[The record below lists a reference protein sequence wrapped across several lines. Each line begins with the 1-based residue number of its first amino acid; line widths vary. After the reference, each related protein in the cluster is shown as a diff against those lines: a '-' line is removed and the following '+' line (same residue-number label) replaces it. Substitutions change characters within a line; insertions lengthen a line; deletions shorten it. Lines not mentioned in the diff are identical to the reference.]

1 MPDPLDDTSRGQ
13 IQARLLNVVVAVVA
27 FVGLTFFTPARWNF
41 DIHDPDFFPL
51 NPLLPGLL
59 VYGAYQALRA
69 GLVWR
74 RQQRQGSGQ
83 VQIDGPARLRPGER
97 LAGRWTPGR
106 PGQAGSQVQLRL
118 QCVDLYVEEYPD
130 SVADARRRYPQVAW
144 EGCFEGAWPPADEAM
159 HFEFKL
165 PTGLKRLRGFIEP
178 SPPGRVR
185 RQSMAVLRLPF
196 TPPVVKVS
204 ADMLPS
210 ERVWRLQVQAQQDG
224 RRHEAE
230 FELPIEVAAP
240 GDGQRRR

>member
-1 MPDPLDDTSRGQ
+1 MPETLDDTSRAQ
-13 IQARLLNVVVAVVA
+13 IHARLLNVVVAVVA

-59 VYGAYQALRA
+59 VYGAYQAWRA
-69 GLVWR
+69 GRVWWR
-74 RQQRQGSGQ
+74 RQRQGSGQ
-83 VQIDGPARLRPGER
+83 VQVDGPARLQPGAR

-106 PGQAGSQVQLRL
+106 PGQAGTPVQLRL
-118 QCVDLYVEEYPD
+118 QCVDLYAEEYPD
-130 SVADARRRYPQVAW
+130 DGADSRRRYPQVAW
-144 EGCFEGAWPPADEAM
+144 EGRFDGAWPPAGEAM
-159 HFEFKL
+159 RFEFKL

-196 TPPVVKVS
+196 MQPVVKVS
-204 ADMLPS
+204 ADMLPF
-210 ERVWRLQVQAQQDG
+210 ERVWRLQVQARQDG
-224 RRHEAE
+224 RGYEAE